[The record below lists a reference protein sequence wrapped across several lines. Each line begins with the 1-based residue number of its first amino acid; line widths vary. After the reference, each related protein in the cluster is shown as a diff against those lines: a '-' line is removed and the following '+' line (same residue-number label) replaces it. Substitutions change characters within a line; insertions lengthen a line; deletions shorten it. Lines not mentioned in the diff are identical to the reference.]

1 MRTSIHFGE
10 PLVLLALLVLPVL
23 FLLYIAY
30 EKRRGGRVAR
40 FANPALLPN
49 LLPKRPGWRRHV
61 IPVIVLLAMAALLVG
76 AANPHRT
83 TTVPRRQA
91 TIVLAIDTSGSMQ
104 ATDVHPTRLAAA
116 ESAALRL
123 VDELPKDAKVAVVGF
138 TQRPVVA
145 TPPTNDRNVIAS
157 ALHNLQLSGGT
168 AIGDAL
174 TTSLS
179 LVDPQGTRAAGPKP
193 PAAIVLLSDG
203 ANTGGYVGPIV
214 AAEKAKAAHVPV
226 STISLGTRGG
236 TITDPKTHQVTPVT
250 PEPAKLAAIAKAGGG
265 KTYQA
270 SDITQLR
277 DVYANIGKQ
286 IGTRRVPQDLT
297 VLFVAGAAALVLL
310 AAGASLRWFRSLA

>member
-1 MRTSIHFGE
+1 MSSIHFDE
-10 PLVLLALLVLPVL
+10 PIVLVALLALPVL
-23 FLLYIAY
+23 LFLYFAY

-49 LLPKRPGWRRHV
+49 LLPKRPSWRRHV
-61 IPVIVLLAMAALLVG
+61 IPVILLLAMASLLVG
-76 AANPHRT
+76 AAHPRHM

-91 TIVLAIDTSGSMQ
+91 NIVLALDTSGSMQ
-104 ATDVHPTRLAAA
+104 ATDVPPTRIKAA

-123 VDELPKDAKVAVVGF
+123 VDQLPQDAKVAVVGF
-138 TQRPVVA
+138 AQRPVVA
-145 TPPTNDRNVIAS
+145 TPPTTDRTVVAS

-174 TTSLS
+174 TTSLA
-179 LVDPQGTRAAGPKP
+179 LVDPQGTRAGGPRP

-203 ANTGGYVGPIV
+203 ANTGGHTGPLV
-214 AAEKAKAAHVPV
+214 AAAKAKAAHVPV
-226 STISLGTRGG
+226 STISLGTKGG
-236 TITDPKTHQVTPVT
+236 TITDPKTGQVTPVT

-265 KTYQA
+265 KTYRA

-277 DVYANIGKQ
+277 SVYANIGKQ